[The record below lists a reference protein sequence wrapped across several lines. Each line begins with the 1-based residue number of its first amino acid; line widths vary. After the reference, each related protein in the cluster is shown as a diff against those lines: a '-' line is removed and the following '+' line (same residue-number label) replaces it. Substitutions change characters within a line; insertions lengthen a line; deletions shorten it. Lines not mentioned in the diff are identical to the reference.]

1 MQAQANSSGTS
12 GSSIPPGAA
21 IAATVSRLERNL
33 ILSLPAVEIES
44 QITTKLKQ
52 IARTA
57 KMSGF
62 RPGKVPFNIVANQY
76 GYQVRQEVMSDSVQ
90 KSFANAVAGQNY
102 RVAGYPRFAPA
113 NSGNS
118 ADKFEFS
125 ATFEVYPEVKLG
137 SLAGMKLVRPAAA
150 VTDSDVD
157 NTLETLRK
165 QRASYDKVER
175 VAEKGDFLVVDFHG
189 TLNGDAFKGGEA
201 ENFGV
206 VLGEGRM
213 LPDFEAALI
222 GMEGGGAK
230 TFDLTFPAD
239 YQPELAGKTVQ
250 FAVTVKVV
258 NAPKLPPVDAEF
270 AKTLGV
276 ADGDIAKMRGEIKT
290 NLERELKKRIQ
301 SKTKDQVMEALS
313 SVAELDLPRSLV
325 DMEIGRL
332 QEQAVKDLDARGM
345 TTKDLQL
352 PPELFV
358 ERAEKRVKLG
368 LILNEV
374 VKQNDLKAKPAQ
386 IRAIVE
392 EHAESFED
400 PQQMVRWYYSD
411 QSRLADV
418 EAIVLEEN
426 VVEWAAITMDVSTM
440 THSFDEIME
449 ITRK

>member
-1 MQAQANSSGTS
+1 MQAQTNLPVASGTPS
-12 GSSIPPGAA
+12 P
-21 IAATVSRLERNL
+21 SRLERNL
-33 ILSLPAVEIES
+33 ILSLPAVDIES
-44 QITTKLKQ
+44 QITGKLKQ

-76 GYQVRQEVMSDSVQ
+76 GFQVRQEVMSEAVQ
-90 KSFANAVAGQNY
+90 KCFADAVKGQNF

-113 NSGNS
+113 NSGES

-125 ATFEVYPEVKLG
+125 ATFEVYPDVKLG
-137 SLAGMKLVRPAAA
+137 SLAGIKLVRPTASVLDA
-150 VTDSDVD
+150 DID

-165 QRASYDKVER
+165 QRATYDKVDR
-175 VAEKGDFLVVDFHG
+175 ASVMGDFMVIDFRG
-189 TLNGDAFKGGEA
+189 TQNGEPFKGGEA

-213 LPDFEAALI
+213 LPDFEAALL
-222 GMEGGGAK
+222 GMEGGATK
-230 TFDLTFPAD
+230 SFELTFPAD
-239 YQPELAGKTVQ
+239 YQEELAGKIAQ

-270 AKTLGV
+270 AKSLGV
-276 ADGDIAKMRGEIKT
+276 PDGDVTKMRGEIKA

-301 SKTKDQVMEALS
+301 SKTKDQVMVALS
-313 SVAELDLPRSLV
+313 SVSELELPRSLV

-332 QEQAVKDLDARGM
+332 QEQAVKDLESRGM

-374 VKQNDLKAKPAQ
+374 VKQNELKAKPEQ

-400 PQQMVRWYYSD
+400 PKQMVRWYYSD
-411 QSRLADV
+411 QSRLAEV
-418 EAIVLEEN
+418 EAMVLEEN
-426 VVEWAAITMDVSTM
+426 VVDWAAKSMDVSVAAQ
-440 THSFDEIME
+440 SFDEIME
-449 ITRK
+449 IVRK